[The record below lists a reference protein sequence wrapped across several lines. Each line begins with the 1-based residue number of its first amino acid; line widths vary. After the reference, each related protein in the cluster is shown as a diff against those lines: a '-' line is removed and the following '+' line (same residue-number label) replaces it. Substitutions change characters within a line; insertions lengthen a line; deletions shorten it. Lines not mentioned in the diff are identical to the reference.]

1 MKQKELRI
9 ISNESGTSFIE
20 VTMLLGLVTLV
31 GVTTIPNMHRTIDC
45 NIFLAGLALY
55 DPTVYHSDGS
65 SSADF
70 VIPQSC
76 SIVKL
81 GFDPG
86 PGGFWFRSKDPAGPD
101 MGTYV
106 IELMDGTI
114 WKSGK
119 NSKGPF

>member
-1 MKQKELRI
+1 MKQKDLCI
-9 ISNESGTSFIE
+9 LSSESGTSFIE
-20 VTMLLGLVTLV
+20 VSMLLGLVTLV
-31 GVTTIPNMHRTIDC
+31 GVTTIPNMHRIIDC

-55 DPTVYHSDGS
+55 DPTIYHPDGS
-65 SSADF
+65 ASADF
-70 VIPQSC
+70 IIPQSC